1 MERSQRVLS
10 STRKTN
16 NSELASVTKLSPLKQ
31 VTGSTADLC
40 GPRPSKHL
48 GRTVTAQLREALRT
62 ENRLLRNEVRRLTQA
77 LQDSQRLSLHDVL
90 TGLPTRALLC
100 DHFNQA
106 IAIATRRH
114 QEVVLLFLDLDGFKH
129 INDTLGHTVGDA
141 ILQQVALR
149 LTNCIRRSDT
159 ACRFG
164 GDEFV
169 VLLPEYKG
177 KQAVAAIAQKIRAQ
191 IAAPYVID
199 RVAIEMTTSLGM
211 ATYPTDK
218 GDLTGLI
225 QACDDAMYQDKAR
238 NPKPPSI
245 FGVNP
250 ADEIA
255 SCEPACSY

>member
-1 MERSQRVLS
+1 M
-10 STRKTN
+10 
-16 NSELASVTKLSPLKQ
+16 
-31 VTGSTADLC
+31 
-40 GPRPSKHL
+40 
-48 GRTVTAQLREALRT
+48 
-62 ENRLLRNEVRRLTQA
+62 
-77 LQDSQRLSLHDVL
+77 L

-114 QEVVLLFLDLDGFKH
+114 QQVVLLFLDLDGFKH

-169 VLLPEYKG
+169 VLLPEHEG
-177 KQAVAAIAQKIRAQ
+177 KRAVATIAQKIRAQ
-191 IAAPYVID
+191 IAAPFVID
-199 RVAIEMTTSLGM
+199 GVAIEMTTSLGM
-211 ATYPTDK
+211 ATYPTDDD
-218 GDLTGLI
+218 DLNSLI
-225 QACDDAMYQDKAR
+225 QACDEAMYRDKAR

-245 FGVNP
+245 LKVHP
-250 ADEIA
+250 DAEI
-255 SCEPACSY
+255 SSWEPALSTY